1 MKTELAK
8 RNEQKMKKRILSIL
22 CSMAI
27 LCSAVAV
34 SATEA
39 RAAESEEKIV
49 DGSALTMEES
59 STGYTEPPKT
69 RGEYLMTGECTISK
83 AGLTRVYAYA
93 STTANTEVNYIAT
106 IVYVE
111 RYHEEEDDW
120 GQVAWWMEETN
131 NDYFLSTAKSVK
143 VDRGYYYRVRSNH
156 IAGDQQPYDE
166 TGCVTDGILLP

>member
-1 MKTELAK
+1 
-8 RNEQKMKKRILSIL
+8 MKKRILSIL

-27 LCSAVAV
+27 LCTVGAV

-49 DGSALTMEES
+49 DGSALTTEES
-59 STGYTEPPKT
+59 STGYTTPPNT

-93 STTANTEVNYIAT
+93 STTANTEVNYMAT

-111 RYHEEEDDW
+111 RYHEEEDAW

-143 VDRGYYYRVRSNH
+143 VDRGYFYRVRANH
-156 IAGDQQPYDE
+156 IAGDQYPYDE
-166 TGCVTDGILLP
+166 TASATDGIYLP

>member
-1 MKTELAK
+1 
-8 RNEQKMKKRILSIL
+8 MKKRILSIL

-27 LCSAVAV
+27 LCTVATV
-34 SATEA
+34 SVTEA
-39 RAAESEEKIV
+39 EAAENEEKIV
-49 DGSALTMEES
+49 DGSALTTEES
-59 STGYTEPPKT
+59 STGYTTPPKT

-111 RYHEEEDDW
+111 QYLEEEDDW

-143 VDRGYYYRVRSNH
+143 VDRGHYYRVRVNH
-156 IAGDQQPYDE
+156 IAGDQYPYDE
-166 TGCVTDGILLP
+166 TASFTNGIYLP